1 MSDRVQAFLS
11 NLPMWAKMLASI
23 RLPASV
29 DEQSA
34 LEELKCRLANIRRRL
49 RDGPDAPLRL
59 AFFGPTGAGKSKL
72 FGSLIRDN
80 FSGSGFKRPFTRES
94 FYYVHDQWQSLV
106 AALEGE
112 VCLHQVDQWRDII
125 LIDTPDFDSVEQKNR
140 VEAERVFLE
149 CDAFLFVTDAL
160 KYADAS
166 TWEYLTK
173 IHAAGKD
180 FAVILNKVKS
190 AAVSDGFR
198 ERFERTLT
206 GGESGE
212 YKEVVVPEL
221 RINDDTLIEP
231 GHESMQQLQQVATT
245 LVTGGEANEVAAIEL
260 MEREC
265 GSFCDVSDALR
276 ERIELRQN
284 QVHAA
289 KRALTTRAE
298 SAKRHLESRLSAGLE
313 PSVRDDV
320 YQDVLKRLEKIDVL
334 RYPRQLIAMPINGI
348 RSLLS
353 GWFASPEKDAPQPAA
368 FADPIS
374 SETFHLLESELI
386 SFADQSRNDI
396 SARPGLETLIDRNSF
411 KALRFEHLE
420 LQKLYAD
427 HHDRFAN
434 WVARHAEETAAEIT
448 TENKAK
454 FVLSQVLFNTVL
466 ISSQVALGP
475 GFTVLDLGASGVIS
489 PMVAKGVS
497 MAIGNEKVK
506 AFEEAARAEHQQSLA
521 KMVDLAESRFSEFL
535 DQSCRG
541 LSELT
546 DSLIEIGEAR
556 TTIPD
561 VVRHFQGS
569 DRESAIANGASP
581 ATEETDGSSDST
593 VTGDAE

>member
-1 MSDRVQAFLS
+1 MSDDVQGFLS
-11 NLPMWAKMLASI
+11 DLPKWSKFFDSF
-23 RLPASV
+23 RLPPAV
-29 DEQSA
+29 DELPA
-34 LEELKCRLANIRRRL
+34 LCELQQRLNNIRRRL

-94 FYYVHDQWQSLV
+94 FYYVHDNWKSLV

-112 VCLHQVDQWRDII
+112 VSVHHDDTWRDII

-140 VEAERVFLE
+140 IEAERVFLE

-166 TWEYLTK
+166 TWEYLER

-190 AAVSDGFR
+190 DTVSESFR

-206 GGESGE
+206 AGQPAA
-212 YKEVVVPEL
+212 YPEVIVPEF
-221 RINDDTLIEP
+221 RIDDATLIDENQDCLT
-231 GHESMQQLQQVATT
+231 HLRETAKT
-245 LVTGGEANEVAAIEL
+245 LVTGNEPQRKASVEL
-260 MEREC
+260 LTREC
-265 GSFCDVSDALR
+265 EAFCTHADDLR
-276 ERIELRQN
+276 GRITSRRVQIET
-284 QVHAA
+284 A
-289 KRALTTRAE
+289 KQSLDTRAE
-298 SAKRHLESRLSAGLE
+298 SAKRRLESRLSAGLE
-313 PSVRDDV
+313 PAVRDDV
-320 YQDVLKRLEKIDVL
+320 YQDVLRRLEKIDVL

-348 RSLLS
+348 RSLIS
-353 GWFASPEKDAPQPAA
+353 GWWSPQEVPVNQQPA

-386 SFADQSRNDI
+386 AFADQSRNDI
-396 SARPGLETLIDRNSF
+396 CARPGLESLIDRETF
-411 KALRFEHLE
+411 KALRFDHDDLQQLYIEHHE
-420 LQKLYAD
+420 K
-427 HHDRFAN
+427 FSK

-475 GFTVLDLGASGVIS
+475 GFTVFDLGASGVIS
-489 PMVAKGVS
+489 PMVAKGIS

-506 AFEEAARAEHQQSLA
+506 AFEDAARSEHQRSLA
-521 KMVDLAESRFSEFL
+521 KLVDRAKTRFAQHLDDSCEGLDDLEQNLNEISASRA
-535 DQSCRG
+535 
-541 LSELT
+541 
-546 DSLIEIGEAR
+546 LIER
-556 TTIPD
+556 
-561 VVRHFQGS
+561 VVRNFQGL
-569 DRESAIANGASP
+569 DREPNRTPRQSP
-581 ATEETDGSSDST
+581 SPTNSSTEPE
-593 VTGDAE
+593 E